1 MKSIVSL
8 TFALLLVT
16 STLVSSAKA
25 DYTKNINKAW
35 PKSAVSALKVT
46 NKFGDIKINDLG
58 GDSVTIK
65 VTITVEN
72 PSESDAKDLIRK
84 INVDFNKSGGLVSAE
99 TIIEDNFKS
108 RQKFT
113 INYQVNIPKNKDLDI
128 SNKYGSVVI
137 QDLEAKG
144 TFNVSYGSMTAG
156 NIKVPSGSP
165 AEINVS
171 YGGADIESINEATV
185 ILKYAKLNGGNFGQ
199 LNLDSKYTP
208 GINLHKV
215 NNLHLESKYDNIG
228 IDEIGNLTSESKYSS
243 FKIGLIHETFDLNT
257 GYGSV
262 RIEEVDPKFKTIKI
276 ENSYGGINIGL
287 NNASYEINAECSYC
301 DVDYPQDRFK
311 GNKVRDN
318 QNFSLNGHIGV
329 GGGTITINSRYGGV
343 KLSD

>member
-1 MKSIVSL
+1 MKSIVSITL
-8 TFALLLVT
+8 ALLLAT
-16 STLVSSAKA
+16 STLISSAKA
-25 DYTKNINKAW
+25 DYTKNIKKAW
-35 PKSAVSALKVT
+35 PKSAVSALKIT
-46 NKFGDIKINDLG
+46 NKFGDIKINDMG

-65 VTITVEN
+65 VIITVEN
-72 PSESDAKDLIRK
+72 PSESNARDLIGR
-84 INVDFNKSGGLVSAE
+84 INVDFDKSGGLVSAE
-99 TIIEDNFKS
+99 TVMEENFRS
-108 RQKFT
+108 RQKFS

-165 AEINVS
+165 AVININ
-171 YGGADIESINEATV
+171 YGGADIESLNEAAMV
-185 ILKYAKLNGGNFGQ
+185 FKYSKLNGGDFGR
-199 LNLDSKYTP
+199 LNLDTKYSP

-215 NNLHLESKYDNIG
+215 NNLELDSKYDNIN
-228 IDEIGNLTSESKYSS
+228 IDEIGNLRSESKYSS
-243 FKIGLIHETFDLNT
+243 YKIGLIHENFDLNT

-262 RIEEVDPKFKTIKI
+262 RIDEVDPKFKTIKI

-287 NNASYEINAECSYC
+287 NNLAYEVNAECSYC

-311 GNKVRDN
+311 GNKVKDN
-318 QNFSLNGHIGV
+318 QRFSLDGRVGV

-343 KLSD
+343 KLGD